1 MVSVT
6 LSLPSD
12 VKSRMNHFPEV
23 NWSGF
28 IRKAIEEKT
37 SELAWR
43 EMMLKRLRGERDVLE
58 WGVDVQRVARA
69 GRSAEIRRKGLI

>member
-6 LSLPSD
+6 LSLPAD
-12 VKSRMNHFPEV
+12 VRGRMKRFPEV

-28 IRKAIEEKT
+28 IRRAIEDKT

-43 EMMLKRLRGERDVLE
+43 EDMLKRLSGEDELVGWSVRA
-58 WGVDVQRVARA
+58 QRTSRA
-69 GRSAEIRRKGLI
+69 GRLAELRKKGLL